1 MEENKLAGKK
11 CFVIMPFGTKKEKR
25 PDGTEIEID
34 FDYVYHELIKV
45 AVESLGIECDRCDE
59 IIDTGSI
66 HAKMFHGI
74 FEADVAVVDVSFLN
88 PNVYYELGVRHAL
101 NKHTTLVIR
110 KNSNQPPP
118 FNING
123 LNILGYDIDDDEKLN
138 ASRQKISEY
147 VKNGLERHSVDSLV
161 HEYLDNLKVERK
173 AKRITNKD
181 IYLYPIARVKG
192 KEIGMITGDIQNIK
206 EIDVWVNSENTNMQM
221 ARHFDRSISATI
233 RYRGAKKDR
242 AGRVVED
249 LIANELREA
258 AGVGDVPPAT
268 VIPTGSGELLK
279 SNNVKKIFHA
289 AAVVGQVGQGYA
301 PINNIA
307 DCIRNSMELADSEE
321 MAGENIQSIL
331 FPLMGTGT
339 TRLEAEGISDLL
351 FDAAISYI
359 ENNPGTRLQKVYFLA
374 HNEDDLELCKH
385 FLENNPRITQ
395 QKV

>member
-1 MEENKLAGKK
+1 
-11 CFVIMPFGTKKEKR
+11 
-25 PDGTEIEID
+25 
-34 FDYVYHELIKV
+34 
-45 AVESLGIECDRCDE
+45 
-59 IIDTGSI
+59 
-66 HAKMFHGI
+66 
-74 FEADVAVVDVSFLN
+74 
-88 PNVYYELGVRHAL
+88 
-101 NKHTTLVIR
+101 
-110 KNSNQPPP
+110 
-118 FNING
+118 
-123 LNILGYDIDDDEKLN
+123 
-138 ASRQKISEY
+138 
-147 VKNGLERHSVDSLV
+147 
-161 HEYLDNLKVERK
+161 
-173 AKRITNKD
+173 
-181 IYLYPIARVKG
+181 
-192 KEIGMITGDIQNIK
+192 MITGDIQNIK

-258 AGVGDVPPAT
+258 AGMGDVPPAT

-385 FLENNPRITQ
+385 FLENNPRITE